1 MGSRQWCVKSEHCQQ
16 ASRQAQ
22 RVSATG
28 KTSTQCQQ
36 QARQAQR
43 VSATGKTSTKRVSN
57 GQSATH
63 IAGHVVARCFRQCV
77 KSVVSRHPDKYRV
90 SATHMT
96 EHVADRCFRQCV
108 KSIVSRHPDKHKE
121 FQQHTWPNML
131 LQGASGSALR
141 LLSAGIQTSTESFS
155 NTHDWTH
162 CCKVLQAVC

>member
-1 MGSRQWCVKSEHCQQ
+1 M
-16 ASRQAQ
+16 
-22 RVSATG
+22 SAG
-28 KTSTQCQQ
+28 LQTSTKSVSN
-36 QARQAQR
+36 RQDKHT

-121 FQQHTWPNML
+121 FQQHT
-131 LQGASGSALR
+131 
-141 LLSAGIQTSTESFS
+141 
-155 NTHDWTH
+155 
-162 CCKVLQAVC
+162 